1 MKLLS
6 VLIMIYLAI
15 FPVSVAAG
23 TVAVDMR
30 HGLSESRIR
39 ALRPLADGRLIIAT
53 AGFVD
58 VFDGTSFVNMPIE
71 ASNGIKLAAK
81 SKNRYI
87 YYDRRGRI
95 WLKTPASR
103 YNETGSVHVFDP
115 RTASDITE
123 DVFAEMPVKDIV
135 DLFIDELGR
144 C

>member
-58 VFDGTSFVNMPIE
+58 VFD
-71 ASNGIKLAAK
+71 
-81 SKNRYI
+81 
-87 YYDRRGRI
+87 
-95 WLKTPASR
+95 
-103 YNETGSVHVFDP
+103 
-115 RTASDITE
+115 
-123 DVFAEMPVKDIV
+123 
-135 DLFIDELGR
+135 
-144 C
+144 